1 MFVGNFPLK
10 KVGGVTNLTLHFGH
24 SINVQ
29 FPKVWS
35 CLLIKMNSFVKK
47 VVKEVIVNDEASK
60 RSLWLE
66 FLATIAIVHPSI
78 AVGDGAKY
86 DENPQFLK

>member
-1 MFVGNFPLK
+1 
-10 KVGGVTNLTLHFGH
+10 
-24 SINVQ
+24 
-29 FPKVWS
+29 
-35 CLLIKMNSFVKK
+35 MNSFVKK
-47 VVKEVIVNDEASK
+47 VVIVNDEASK

>member
-1 MFVGNFPLK
+1 M
-10 KVGGVTNLTLHFGH
+10 
-24 SINVQ
+24 
-29 FPKVWS
+29 WS
-35 CLLIKMNSFVKK
+35 CRLIKMNSFVKK
-47 VVKEVIVNDEASK
+47 VVIVNDEASK

>member
-10 KVGGVTNLTLHFGH
+10 KVGGVTNLTLHFGPK
-24 SINVQ
+24 
-29 FPKVWS
+29 FCATWKVWS
-35 CLLIKMNSFVKK
+35 CRLIKMNSFVKK

-86 DENPQFLK
+86 DFTQFLK